1 MLVVIP
7 HSPTKEL
14 ASPPVCRL
22 CSQEGSPDLFLFIVQ
37 LFKTLCVYIFL
48 KAAMSLPSICMD
60 TTGPKVFTKPPVN
73 TTKPFLC
80 TPCISATAFHEFC
93 DFFKMD
99 YTQRWGSR
107 CWRGRRPEKKSEVKI
122 GQKRILTFS
131 LCSSHFSTQAAGQT
145 VLKFFRKNWQG
156 SYSSPC
162 KLP

>member
-37 LFKTLCVYIFL
+37 PFKTLCVYIFL

-73 TTKPFLC
+73 TTRPFLC
-80 TPCISATAFHEFC
+80 TPCISATAFHGFC

-107 CWRGRRPEKKSEVKI
+107 CWRGRRPEKV
-122 GQKRILTFS
+122 QK
-131 LCSSHFSTQAAGQT
+131 
-145 VLKFFRKNWQG
+145 
-156 SYSSPC
+156 
-162 KLP
+162 

>member
-60 TTGPKVFTKPPVN
+60 TTGPKVFTKPP
-73 TTKPFLC
+73 
-80 TPCISATAFHEFC
+80 SEHHEAC
-93 DFFKMD
+93 LMHAM
-99 YTQRWGSR
+99 
-107 CWRGRRPEKKSEVKI
+107 
-122 GQKRILTFS
+122 
-131 LCSSHFSTQAAGQT
+131 HFRNS
-145 VLKFFRKNWQG
+145 F
-156 SYSSPC
+156 P
-162 KLP
+162 